1 MNKHYKSIIFILV
14 AICLLYFARNQY
26 SSFNLKKSVQACVIA
41 QKKSNQD
48 ITPDEARKICEE
60 HVAKKIKK

>member
-48 ITPDEARKICEE
+48 ITPDEARKI
-60 HVAKKIKK
+60 